1 MHEEE
6 STVRS
11 KLHTAPENL
20 ATKKSIEPAWQLLMM
35 VLVCILFSPV
45 SIVWVVS
52 YCTCIEDRCHCIDYV
67 LSTKTNDGGDAERRR
82 GSMDRINQRHN
93 LSNNEQNVL
102 SCKNSALMLLPKC
115 FTSRC
120 VALDHV
126 HEAVKC
132 SSSAVYSDTNLR
144 RPPPRLES
152 IYHRHLAKLVP
163 RC

>member
-1 MHEEE
+1 MTITDDGIGLYPFL
-6 STVRS
+6 SGLYCLGCVVLY
-11 KLHTAPENL
+11 LHRRPMSLHRLRLVDEN
-20 ATKKSIEPAWQLLMM
+20 ERRR
-35 VLVCILFSPV
+35 
-45 SIVWVVS
+45 
-52 YCTCIEDRCHCIDYV
+52 RCGE
-67 LSTKTNDGGDAERRR
+67 TERRR